1 VVKIFELAGD
11 ARTHL
16 ADLTGHDGPVRAA
29 AARQRPPQRA

>member
-16 ADLTGHDGPVRAA
+16 ADLAGHDGPVR
-29 AARQRPPQRA
+29 PTEPRAEQA